1 MPVFVFAAVAALF
14 LLVRR
19 TWKASKKRR
28 AETPAVSAQEPEVAE
43 DEAGDFRTG

>member
-28 AETPAVSAQEPEVAE
+28 AETAVNAQEPEVAE
-43 DEAGDFRTG
+43 EPGDFRRT

>member
-28 AETPAVSAQEPEVAE
+28 AETPVNAQEPEVAE
-43 DEAGDFRTG
+43 DESGDFRVT

>member
-1 MPVFVFAAVAALF
+1 MPVFVLAAVAAIF

-28 AETPAVSAQEPEVAE
+28 AEKPVDAQVPEMAE
-43 DEAGDFRTG
+43 DEAGDFSVT

>member
-28 AETPAVSAQEPEVAE
+28 AETPVEPEVAE